1 MRSGPEG
8 AEPAEGAVRPFGFS
22 WSFPIY
28 LRLAVEAVRK
38 GVQRVHLVNRHV
50 DGALLGEL
58 YTEHGNGKSKPLL
71 LSFCGR
77 SNFSG
82 HGSCGCQS
90 SSMLDECRSGILVS
104 ELGECDLVPMK
115 ARLHV
120 TR

>member
-1 MRSGPEG
+1 M
-8 AEPAEGAVRPFGFS
+8 RPFGFS

-77 SNFSG
+77 SNFSRQIVTRLPCLTSAAQ
-82 HGSCGCQS
+82 GSWSQS
-90 SSMLDECRSGILVS
+90 SGSATSSR
-104 ELGECDLVPMK
+104 
-115 ARLHV
+115 
-120 TR
+120 

>member
-1 MRSGPEG
+1 M
-8 AEPAEGAVRPFGFS
+8 RPFGFS

-82 HGSCGCQS
+82 HGSDRAVVNHLPCLTSAAQGSWSQS
-90 SSMLDECRSGILVS
+90 SGSATSSR
-104 ELGECDLVPMK
+104 
-115 ARLHV
+115 
-120 TR
+120 